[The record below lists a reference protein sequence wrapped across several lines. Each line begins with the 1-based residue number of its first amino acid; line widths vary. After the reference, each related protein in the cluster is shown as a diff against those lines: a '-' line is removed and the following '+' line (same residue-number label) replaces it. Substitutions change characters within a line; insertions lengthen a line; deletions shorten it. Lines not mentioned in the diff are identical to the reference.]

1 MQSSQGIDWLPAC
14 LPAWLPGC
22 LPAWL
27 PACLA
32 GWLADPTHLEAVVRL
47 VEGSVEPRVVQQA
60 VHPVEA
66 RVLNHLPMRVRVRV
80 CVCCTK
86 TGDK

>member
-1 MQSSQGIDWLPAC
+1 LTG
-14 LPAWLPGC
+14 WLPG
-22 LPAWL
+22 WL
-27 PACLA
+27 AGCLA

-66 RVLNHLPMRVRVRV
+66 RVLNHLPVRV
-80 CVCCTK
+80 CVCVCVLYED
-86 TGDK
+86 GG